1 MKGKKKSL
9 LKNKS
14 FVSFLATF
22 PHVCSTRNS
31 SRVAVRRPKRGHN
44 KTRSEGVAKDIEVL
58 RMQILFAHCP
68 MPLPIEFVVLVCVFL
83 CDYLVILMYLVP
95 DGKRLE

>member
-14 FVSFLATF
+14 LVSFFLATF

-31 SRVAVRRPKRGHN
+31 SRVAVRRPKRGHD

-68 MPLPIEFVVLVCVFL
+68 MPLPIEFVVLVCVF
-83 CDYLVILMYLVP
+83 YYVII
-95 DGKRLE
+95 

>member
-14 FVSFLATF
+14 LVSLFLATF

-31 SRVAVRRPKRGHN
+31 SRVAVRRPKRGHD
-44 KTRSEGVAKDIEVL
+44 KTRSEGVARDIEVL
-58 RMQILFAHCP
+58 RIQILFA
-68 MPLPIEFVVLVCVFL
+68 LQ
-83 CDYLVILMYLVP
+83 P
-95 DGKRLE
+95 DISAKLTSIPSQRSVSEHT